1 MTELRF
7 TRWGAGGLL
16 TAATVASVLGDGIR
30 FAVLPLLAISQGA
43 SATQVAGLFTAST
56 APFLVAPIIGGVL
69 ADRVDR
75 RTMIVALDLLR
86 AALAV
91 GFAVLVL
98 TGPIPLGVLYG
109 AAVLLG
115 FLEGLYTPGLI
126 AYVADAVPSDR
137 LPSVNAR
144 MIGAQEAGRDLIG
157 PVIGTAIFAYAA
169 AAPFVIDALTFVASA
184 LIIRRTSPLQGGP
197 PVGARAETGGQIKRF
212 VTDLREGARWLVR
225 TPVLLRM
232 TVMAATGNFVHFA
245 TLSVLAV
252 FVVEVLQGGSAVYGA
267 LLTTSAAAGVAFSLG
282 SSWLGRRL
290 GTTSSLLA
298 AMLLFAAGLLLVG
311 AAQSLMLTFA
321 GYALVGMGF
330 MLWNIM
336 ATTYRQRAT
345 PPALRGRT
353 DGIFRFVVMGSLPLG
368 GIVGGLI
375 ASNLSLRAPFLVGA
389 ALVAV
394 VAIATVRPV
403 GETSSAPTPA

>member
-1 MTELRF
+1 MTAPRF
-7 TRWGAGGLL
+7 SRLGAGGLL

-43 SATQVAGLFTAST
+43 GATQVAGLFTAST
-56 APFLVAPIIGGVL
+56 APFLVAPLVGGVL

-75 RTMIVALDLLR
+75 RTLIVAVDLLR
-86 AALAV
+86 AALAA
-91 GFAVLVL
+91 GLAVLVL
-98 TGPIPLGVLYG
+98 TGPIAVGVLYG

-157 PVIGTAIFAYAA
+157 PVVGTAIFAFAA
-169 AAPFVIDALTFVASA
+169 AAPFAIDALTFVASA
-184 LIIRRTSPLQGGP
+184 LIILRTSPLHAAP
-197 PVGARAETGGQIKRF
+197 PTAPGAATGGQIKRF
-212 VTDLREGARWLVR
+212 ATDLREGARWLVR
-225 TPVLLRM
+225 TPVLLRI

-252 FVVEVLQGGSAVYGA
+252 FVLDVLDGGSAAYGA
-267 LLTTSAAAGVAFSLG
+267 LLTTSAAAGVALSLG

-290 GTTSSLLA
+290 GTARSLFA

-311 AAQSLMLTFA
+311 AARSLVPAFA

-330 MLWNIM
+330 MLWNVM
-336 ATTYRQRAT
+336 ATTYRQRMT

-353 DGIFRFVVMGSLPLG
+353 DGIFRFAVMGALPLG
-368 GIVGGLI
+368 AVAGGLI
-375 ASNLSLRAPFLVGA
+375 ASMSSRAPFLVGA

-403 GETSSAPTPA
+403 GVTSPAATPA